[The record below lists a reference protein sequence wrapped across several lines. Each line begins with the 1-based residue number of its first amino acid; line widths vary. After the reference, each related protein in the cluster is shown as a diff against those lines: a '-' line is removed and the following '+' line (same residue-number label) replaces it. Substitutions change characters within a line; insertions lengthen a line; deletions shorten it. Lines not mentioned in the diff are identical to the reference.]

1 MAADKNFF
9 CSNVYENLY
18 LNTDDDADTTFLV
31 HGQEVKAHKCIIAK
45 RSEAL
50 KVMINSDLA
59 PADGRHVIADEKI
72 KVEDFKEFLRFL
84 YLDNCEV
91 GYNNL
96 GALLHMSDM
105 YLVPFLKLYC
115 LECVEKECRNIDGI
129 FGCSELAILYEDI
142 CPEMLQICFEKLS
155 ETPFQSFIYHSSVGQ
170 NRISAELLER
180 IAKDCPRSAGLNE
193 DRNRIS
199 AELLERIAK
208 DCPRSAGLNE
218 DRLLMKIFEWGQQEC
233 KQQNIAVDPTGMKKI
248 LSPIVKHMKFGDLS
262 IHSLTKII
270 YPNQLAPTD
279 LYIQYLVRHLDR
291 IGHDVPEPLPRPTHR
306 NALERFEYYAYGG
319 NVSDY

>member
-1 MAADKNFF
+1 MAADKYFF

-45 RSEAL
+45 RSEVL
-50 KVMINSDLA
+50 KAMINSDLA

-84 YLDNCEV
+84 YLDNCDL
-91 GYNNL
+91 GYHNL

-105 YLVPFLKLYC
+105 YLVPLLKLYC

-129 FGCSELAILYEDI
+129 LGCSELAILYEDI
-142 CPEMLQICFEKLS
+142 CPEMLQTCFKKLS
-155 ETPFQSFIYHSSVGQ
+155 ETPFQSFIYQSSIGH

-180 IAKDCPRSAGLNE
+180 IAKDCPRSAY
-193 DRNRIS
+193 
-199 AELLERIAK
+199 
-208 DCPRSAGLNE
+208 LNE

-233 KQQNIAVDPTGMKKI
+233 KQQNITVDPTGMKKI
-248 LSPIVKHMKFGDLS
+248 LSPIVKHLKLGDLS

-270 YPNQLAPTD
+270 YPHQLASSD
-279 LYIQYLVRHLDR
+279 LYIQYIVRHLNR
-291 IGHDVPEPLPRPTHR
+291 TGYDVPEPPPRPTR
-306 NALERFEYYAYGG
+306 RTFLERLEYYRNTYGG
-319 NVSDY
+319 NVSDYMSDDSD

>member
-50 KVMINSDLA
+50 KAMINSDLA

-84 YLDNCEV
+84 YLDNCDV

-105 YLVPFLKLYC
+105 YLVPYLKKYC
-115 LECVEKECRNIDGI
+115 MERVENECRNINGI
-129 FGCSELAILYEDI
+129 LGYCELAILYEDV
-142 CPEMLQICFEKLS
+142 CPEMIQICFKKLS
-155 ETPFQSFIYHSSVGQ
+155 QTMFESMVYHLTIGH
-170 NRISAELLER
+170 NRISH
-180 IAKDCPRSAGLNE
+180 
-193 DRNRIS
+193 NRIS

-233 KQQNIAVDPTGMKKI
+233 KQQNIAVDPTGMKKV

-262 IHSLTKII
+262 IHLLTKII
-270 YPNQLAPTD
+270 YPNQLAPAD
-279 LYIQYLVRHLDR
+279 LYIQYLIRHLNR
-291 IGHDVPEPLPRPTHR
+291 DVPEPLPRPTSR
-306 NALERFEYYAYGG
+306 NAVERHEHYR
-319 NVSDY
+319 VWW